1 MKLGI
6 IGIGKVGSQFL
17 TDIQYMN
24 QFSEITVIDSN
35 EKLLKGEVLDHQ
47 HMQGLASTNSI
58 DVHVGDYKDLADAN
72 LIVITASTPMDAS
85 IVDRT
90 SLARNNKT
98 IVKDI
103 MSRIEQVTHDAI
115 IIFITNPVDAMT
127 YIATTTSN
135 YPKHKILGTGT
146 LLESA
151 RFRKLIANHYNI
163 DPKSVEAFV
172 MGEHGKHAVPIW
184 SRVRIAGMTIEEF
197 EELYDC
203 EPIDK
208 EAISSIIDKVAFDV
222 LHNKG
227 WTNTAISR
235 ATVELVNTIVLN
247 QRAILPVTSM
257 LEGEYNKYNVGL
269 GMPTLI
275 SNQGVEKRFAMKLD
289 EIELQRLADAE
300 AYIKEAI
307 AVEET

>member
-35 EKLLKGEVLDHQ
+35 ENLLKGEVLDHQ
-47 HMQGLASTNSI
+47 HMQGLASTNNI
-58 DVHVGDYKDLADAN
+58 DLHIGDYEDLADAN
-72 LIVITASTPMDAS
+72 IIVITASTPMDAS
-85 IVDRT
+85 IIDRT

-103 MSRIEQVTHDAI
+103 MQRIERVTHDAI

-127 YIATTTSN
+127 YIATTETK

-163 DPKSVEAFV
+163 DPKSIEAFV
-172 MGEHGKHAVPIW
+172 MGEHGKNAVPIW
-184 SRVRIAGMTIEEF
+184 SRVKVSGMNIEEF
-197 EELYDC
+197 ENLHDC
-203 EPIDK
+203 KPIDK
-208 EAISSIIDKVAFDV
+208 TAISSIIDKVAFDV

-235 ATVELVNTIVLN
+235 ATVELVNSIVLN
-247 QRAILPVTSM
+247 QRAILPVTSV
-257 LEGEYNKYNVGL
+257 LDGEYNKRNVAFGI
-269 GMPTLI
+269 PTLI
-275 SNQGVEKRFAMKLD
+275 SDQGVEKRFDMKLND
-289 EIELQRLADAE
+289 LEMKGLDDAE

-307 AVEET
+307 DVEEI